1 MTRHEWDI
9 VIDTHFKGD
18 RSLASDFSCWLRKSD
33 CCPLDFSVDQIERYI
48 RTWSKSKR
56 VGKHGK
62 DIDRNRRQQFG
73 PGKFHGASSA
83 CVYLNKMYVKGW
95 GGINPANP

>member
-1 MTRHEWDI
+1 MTRHEWDLC
-9 VIDTHFKGD
+9 VDTLFKGNRND
-18 RSLASDFSCWLRKSD
+18 ASDFYCWLRKND
-33 CCPLDFSVDQIERYI
+33 CCPLDFSVEQIERYF
-48 RTWSKSKR
+48 RTWNKSRRK
-56 VGKHGK
+56 GKHRG
-62 DIDRNRRQQFG
+62 DIDRRRRQQLG